1 MAAMVRFEPTE
12 IPEVLIVETRF
23 FKDERGFFTE
33 TYSKKNWSAEGFEE
47 NFLQDNMS
55 LSSKGTLRGM
65 HYQIEP
71 HGMGKLIRAVSG
83 SIYDVAVDLRE
94 GSPTFGK
101 WVGRTL
107 SAENG
112 LGMWVPVGFAHGFL
126 ALEESTLIYYKCTNT
141 YAPESERSI
150 HYADPAIA
158 IEWPMQPTS
167 LSPKDEVA
175 PPLAEAEYNFRY
187 APRNA

>member
-33 TYSKKNWSAEGFEE
+33 TYSKKNWAAEGFDET
-47 NFLQDNMS
+47 FLQDNMS

-101 WVGRTL
+101 WVGKTL

-112 LGMWVPVGFAHGFL
+112 LAMWVPVGFAHGFL

-150 HYADPAIA
+150 HYADPAVG

-175 PPLAEAEYNFRY
+175 PSLAQAEYNFRY
-187 APRNA
+187 VPRND

>member
-1 MAAMVRFEPTE
+1 MVQFTPTE
-12 IPEVLIVETRF
+12 IEDVLLVETRF

-33 TYSKKNWSAEGFEE
+33 TYSRKNWAAEGFEE
-47 NFLQDNMS
+47 TFLQDNMS

-71 HGMGKLIRAVSG
+71 HGMGKLIRALTG
-83 SIYDVAVDLRE
+83 SIFDVAVDLRE

-101 WVGRTL
+101 WVGNTL

-112 LGMWVPVGFAHGFL
+112 LAMWVPAGFAHGFL
-126 ALEESTLIYYKCTNT
+126 ALEPETLIYYKCTNT
-141 YAPESERSI
+141 YAPESERSVS
-150 HYADPAIA
+150 YKDPAIG
-158 IEWPMQPTS
+158 IEWPIEPEN

-175 PPLAEAEYNFRY
+175 PLLAEADFNFTYRG
-187 APRNA
+187 